1 MKRYSVVFERAG
13 RTFSAFVP
21 DLPDLPGCL
30 ATGRT
35 RAEVERRI
43 REAIEMHLTGL
54 RSAKQ
59 AIPEPSAWTGA
70 VEIS

>member
-13 RTFSAFVP
+13 RTYSAFVP
-21 DLPDLPGCL
+21 DLPGCV

-35 RAEVERRI
+35 RTEVERRI
-43 REAIEMHLTGL
+43 HEAIQQHLAGL

-59 AIPEPSAWTGA
+59 AIPEPAAWTGA
-70 VEIS
+70 VEVS

>member
-13 RTFSAFVP
+13 RTYSAFVP
-21 DLPDLPGCL
+21 DLPGCI

-35 RAEVERRI
+35 RTAVERRI
-43 REAIEMHLTGL
+43 HEAIELHLAGL

-59 AIPEPSAWTGA
+59 AIPEPTAWTGV
-70 VEIS
+70 VEVS